1 MTEEVCFLITYDC
14 KWLCDSYSTLST
26 WFRVAGWWLGW
37 VTQKINNARMD
48 AVFDAMIRSKCSTH
62 IRCFL
67 VVVLT
72 YCGLRWGLVRKA
84 LRIYMILG
92 RFSEVPLRIV
102 VQLWVAFYIRANR
115 LQTKRCATTTSEL
128 VKSTY
133 LSPARR
139 LAWTTQHWNSWHR
152 SLYLIF
158 LERRWFAKL
167 CLILQKI

>member
-1 MTEEVCFLITYDC
+1 
-14 KWLCDSYSTLST
+14 
-26 WFRVAGWWLGW
+26 
-37 VTQKINNARMD
+37 MD

-158 LERRWFAKL
+158 WSAGDLLSCVSSCKRFKHRFTKGTSPVTKFEN
-167 CLILQKI
+167 LINTIFINTTYSAARGKSSAPGPWRVG